1 MNVCNE
7 CQGKRLCLP
16 VKTSFSIEPRYA
28 LLVGEAMIIYAR
40 YEGTIVDIISFY
52 KCGYR
57 EGYYCHEML
66 QPSNLVSDLKSIN
79 DKKYFGIISNL
90 AENFQQAVYLRNAIC
105 HSVTCGGKDGFDVLL
120 FQTGTIKRGRKEP
133 LKNLNPYRNTAF
145 DVSLLEKLTDKMS
158 RDEQEASKYFYE
170 LRNRH
175 NNGEMFTGEPC

>member
-16 VKTSFSIEPRYA
+16 VKANFSIEPRYA
-28 LLVGEAMIIYAR
+28 LLVGEVMIIYAR

-52 KCGYR
+52 KNGYR

-66 QPSNLVSDLKSIN
+66 QPSNLVSDLKSIS
-79 DKKYFGIISNL
+79 DKKYPGVISSL
-90 AENFQQAVYLRNAIC
+90 ADNFQQAVYIRNAIC
-105 HSVTCGGKDGFDVLL
+105 HSVTCGGKDGFDVFL

-133 LKNLNPYRNTAF
+133 LKNLNPYRNTTF
-145 DVSLLEKLTDKMS
+145 NESLLMKLADKMS

-170 LRNRH
+170 LRNRY
-175 NNGEMFTGEPC
+175 NSGERFLGQPC